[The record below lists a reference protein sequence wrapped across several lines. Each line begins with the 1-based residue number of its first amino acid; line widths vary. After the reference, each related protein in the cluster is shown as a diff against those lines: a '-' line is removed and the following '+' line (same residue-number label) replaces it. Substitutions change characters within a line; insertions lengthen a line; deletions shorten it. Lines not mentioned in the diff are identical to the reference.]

1 MMGAIWSILLAII
14 TVIVAWLV
22 KQHYSVSENI
32 KRQGRLDSLEDRLD
46 QFRDQEKDPWILDG
60 MARPIEVVPK
70 QESKIVVQMKTHQ
83 SCPLCREAIDS
94 CIYYCNDCKTL
105 YHIDCIE
112 EMTKGICPTTGCHN
126 NILAALCTPEDANQ
140 IPPNRIR
147 A

>member
-22 KQHYSVSENI
+22 KQHYSVSEI
-32 KRQGRLDSLEDRLD
+32 RRQGRLDSLEDRFLGLEIE
-46 QFRDQEKDPWILDG
+46 EKDPWILDG

-70 QESKIVVQMKTHQ
+70 QESKIIVQMKTHQ